1 MYNIKKAEEVLKMP
15 AIISVFV
22 FAAMKILI
30 YITERICVELSV
42 FLDHYTLL
50 ITIAAFFTVLLI
62 RKAGRKKAAVVFVI
76 LTLVPAVY
84 NTAGQFIAKR
94 DWEVTSA
101 HVDDII
107 PHEYESLYGT
117 FTDSQGVVWND
128 AYFCYSGSIL
138 WDDFFRDDE
147 SPYNKL
153 IGNDILVFYDPE
165 SFKASNSS
173 PVYYYVNDSEIYCF
187 VIAKTAV
194 SIALF
199 IASVVYLVIAFK
211 CEAKEYAYYVRKQA
225 YICAVIAL
233 SLIFLC
239 IGTYDLFVEKR
250 DWVVTEARITRFL
263 LSSGSSYVLG
273 SLRDTDG
280 AFHQNVP
287 IYRMEYKNVF
297 YDYEKFGMGKTV
309 RIIYDPDKEIP
320 DIGNADYETLPD
332 RSDRYAY
339 SILRIVIPAICF
351 TAAVVLLTV
360 YKKRL
365 RLRETFRQPEEKN
378 KINEQ
383 RDLK

>member
-1 MYNIKKAEEVLKMP
+1 MP

-22 FAAMKILI
+22 FATATLKILI
-30 YITERICVELSV
+30 YITERTCVELSV

-76 LTLVPAVY
+76 LTLMPAVY

-101 HVDDII
+101 HVDDTLS
-107 PHEYESLYGT
+107 HEWACLYGE
-117 FTDSQGVVWND
+117 FTDSRGVVWNGT
-128 AYFCYSGSIL
+128 YFCDSGNIF
-138 WDDFFRDDE
+138 WDNFFRSHE

-173 PVYYYVNDSEIYCF
+173 PVYHYVTDSEIYYF

-194 SIALF
+194 SIVLF
-199 IASVVYLVIAFK
+199 IASVVYLIIAFK
-211 CEAKEYAYYVRKQA
+211 KEAKEYAYYVREQA
-225 YICAVIAL
+225 YICAVIAF

-250 DWVVTEARITRFL
+250 DWVVTEARTTRFL
-263 LSSGSSYVLG
+263 LPSGSSYVFG
-273 SLRDTDG
+273 SFRDTDG

-297 YDYEKFGMGKTV
+297 YDYDKLGMGKTV
-309 RIIYDPDKEIP
+309 RIIYDPDKEIT
-320 DIGNADYETLPD
+320 DKGNANYETLPN

-351 TAAVVLLTV
+351 TAAVVLLII
-360 YKKRL
+360 YKNVFVRRSVSWK
-365 RLRETFRQPEEKN
+365 K
-378 KINEQ
+378 KI
-383 RDLK
+383 K